1 MTLFKSK
8 TNIST
13 INKICL
19 TGLFIALAT
28 ILQKVLAVN
37 YLPALPFLRVSFG
50 GPALIIFSSILLGPI
65 YGAVVG
71 AGSDF
76 LGYFVFD
83 LSGRAFAPQITA
95 IYALLGFLAYFVFYG
110 VKAIK
115 NKMAIFVIED
125 IIFAACFAW
134 LTYFLVTYSY
144 PPEFTWIRVVGPISL
159 GVLFIGLVTFLLIF
173 NKKGNIPLGHNVF
186 QISLCA
192 FILDALVL
200 VAFGTYMKAIVF
212 GMESYPII
220 VVCQVIVMFFNVTI
234 STIVLCIL
242 LKLCKKYF
250 VYDNIE

>member
-1 MTLFKSK
+1 
-8 TNIST
+8 
-13 INKICL
+13 
-19 TGLFIALAT
+19 
-28 ILQKVLAVN
+28 
-37 YLPALPFLRVSFG
+37 
-50 GPALIIFSSILLGPI
+50 
-65 YGAVVG
+65 
-71 AGSDF
+71 
-76 LGYFVFD
+76 
-83 LSGRAFAPQITA
+83 
-95 IYALLGFLAYFVFYG
+95 
-110 VKAIK
+110 
-115 NKMAIFVIED
+115 MAIFVIED

-173 NKKGNIPLGHNVF
+173 NKKGNIPLGYNVF

-250 VYDNIE
+250 VYDNIK